1 MNYNEMM
8 EQLQDLL
15 QDKEKYIDPDDPD
28 DIIKKD
34 VESLKTAIETL
45 NNANRIMEYQT
56 TELRNLHDEIDFYK
70 EIIKKLIK
78 E

>member
-15 QDKEKYIDPDDPD
+15 EDKEKYVDNDDPD

>member
-15 QDKEKYIDPDDPD
+15 QDKEKYVDPDDPD

-34 VESLKTAIETL
+34 VESLKIAIKTL
-45 NNANRIMEYQT
+45 STSNAIITSQKS
-56 TELRNLHDEIDFYK
+56 ELRNLYDEIDFYK
-70 EIIKKLIK
+70 EIIKKLVK